1 MTSYKNCL
9 LYCKIFVFAMLTLL
23 TFGCA
28 VQQKPQG
35 GPRDITPPKLLK
47 ANPPNLTRN
56 FTAKQIRLD
65 FDEYFRLVNPLQEIT
80 IFPWRDADKR
90 PDFKTTQ
97 KSLLITFKDT
107 LQKNTTY
114 VINFGAAIHDVNEG
128 NLLKNFTYVFSTGS
142 HIDSLS
148 ISGSVTDVLTQKK
161 EKPVPGQPSTDV
173 TVMLFTLKE
182 DSLLFDKKKKPT
194 IYTTADTSGNFT
206 LNNLKAG
213 VYKIYALKENAPNKI
228 YDNETEQLGF
238 LNKPINLQHDTSGVQ
253 LKLATLAPT
262 KLRFIDHRFDT
273 DGKMQFIFNRSLE
286 KPSVRIAYPPGLDEQ
301 KIVDISKTRDTILV
315 YSKNMDFD
323 SVRFVFFENNKPV
336 DTTYLHKLRKE
347 SFPRTLLLN
356 YGLSK
361 SGSSLKPGTDLHI
374 YANEPIDSYDPSLI
388 TLMEDST
395 AVNFTLLKDPGSAK
409 NFTLKYRWRQ
419 RPNYTLTVNDGAFTD
434 IYGDRNKKRVLPK
447 FVIDNPLNYGTLILK
462 VSVPDTSKAYIVEL
476 LNDQYDKTVLIR
488 SDEITKNTSLVYKD
502 FPTTRFIVRVIY
514 DDNRNGKWDGGNL
527 KEKIQPEN
535 IWIYNKA
542 FDLRPNWELNEDLNI
557 PKEVT
562 SP

>member
-1 MTSYKNCL
+1 MMAL
-9 LYCKIFVFAMLTLL
+9 LTL
-23 TFGCA
+23 GCA

-35 GPRDITPPKLLK
+35 GPRDQTPPKLLK
-47 ANPPNLTRN
+47 ATPPNMTRN

-65 FDEYFRLVNPLQEIT
+65 FDEYFKLYNPFQEIT
-80 IFPWRDADKR
+80 VFGTDKLPIFS
-90 PDFKTTQ
+90 TTQ

-114 VINFGAAIHDVNEG
+114 VINFGMSIRDVNEG
-128 NLLKNFTYVFSTGS
+128 NVLKNFTYVFSTGS

-148 ISGSVTDVLTQKK
+148 ISGSVIDVLTQQKV
-161 EKPVPGQPSTDV
+161 KPVAGQTSTDV
-173 TVMLFTLKE
+173 TVMLFSLKE
-182 DSLLFDKKKKPT
+182 DSLMFGKKKPN
-194 IYTTADTSGNFT
+194 IYTSVDTSGNFT

-238 LNKPINLQHDTSGVQ
+238 LNKPINLQHDTSGIQ
-253 LKLATLAPT
+253 LKIATLSPN
-262 KLRFIDHRFDT
+262 KLRVVGQFAN
-273 DGKMQFIFNRSLE
+273 DGMMQFVFNKSIE
-286 KPSVRIAYPPGLDEQ
+286 KPSVRITYPPGLDGQ
-301 KIVDISKTRDTILV
+301 KIVDISKTRDTIMV

-336 DTTYLHKLRKE
+336 DTAYLHKLRKE
-347 SFPRTLLLN
+347 SFTRTLLLN
-356 YGLSK
+356 YGLTK
-361 SGSSLKPGTDLHI
+361 SGSTLKPGTDLHI
-374 YANEPIDSYDPSLI
+374 YANEPVDLYDPSLI

-395 AVNFTLLKDPGSAK
+395 AVNYTLLKDTGNAK

-419 RPNYTLTVNDGAFTD
+419 RVNYTLTINEGAFTS
-434 IYGDRNKKRVLPK
+434 IYGDKNKKQRPQK
-447 FVIDNPLNYGTLILK
+447 FVIDNPANYTTLNLK
-462 VSVPDTSKAYIVEL
+462 VTVPDTSRAYIVEL
-476 LNDQYDKTVLIR
+476 LNDMYDKSVLIR
-488 SDEITKNTSLVYKD
+488 SDEITKNTTMVYRD
-502 FPTTRFIVRVIY
+502 FPAGRFKVRVIY

-535 IWIYNKA
+535 IWIYNKV
-542 FDLRPNWELNEDLNI
+542 FDLRANWELNEDLNI

>member
-1 MTSYKNCL
+1 
-9 LYCKIFVFAMLTLL
+9 MLALV

-47 ANPPNLTRN
+47 ATPPNLTRN

-65 FDEYFRLVNPLQEIT
+65 FDEYFNLYNQFQEIT
-80 IFPWRDADKR
+80 IFPTPDKL
-90 PDFKTTQ
+90 PPVFSKTQ
-97 KSLLITFKDT
+97 KSLLVTFKDT

-114 VINFGAAIHDVNEG
+114 VINFGTSIRDVNEG
-128 NLLKNFTYVFSTGS
+128 NVLKNFTYVFSTGS

-161 EKPVPGQPSTDV
+161 VKPIAGQASTDV
-173 TVMLFTLKE
+173 TVMLFTPKQ
-182 DSLLFDKKKKPT
+182 DSLLFRKKKPT
-194 IYTTADTSGNFT
+194 IYTTVDTSGNFT

-213 VYKIYALKENAPNKI
+213 VYKIYALRENAPNKI

-238 LNKPINLQHDTSGVQ
+238 LNKPIYLRHDTAGIQ
-253 LKLATLAPT
+253 LKLATLTPT
-262 KLRFIDHRFDT
+262 KLRVVDQFDP

-286 KPSVRIAYPPGLDEQ
+286 KPSVRIIYPPELDEQ

-347 SFPRTLLLN
+347 SFTRALSLN

-361 SGSSLKPGTDLHI
+361 GGSTLKPGTDLHI
-374 YANEPIDSYDPSLI
+374 YTNEPIDSYDPSLI
-388 TLMEDST
+388 TLKEDST
-395 AVNFTLLKDPGSAK
+395 TANFTLLKDAGSAK

-419 RPNYTLTVNDGAFTD
+419 RSNYTLTVNDEAFTD
-434 IYGDRNKKRVLPK
+434 IYGDKNKKRAPTK
-447 FVIDNPLNYGTLILK
+447 FVIDNPSNYGTLILK
-462 VSVPDTSKAYIVEL
+462 VTVPDTSKAYIVEL
-476 LNDQYDKTVLIR
+476 MSDLNGQNVPMR

-502 FPTTRFIVRVIY
+502 LPTGKFTVRVIY
-514 DDNRNGKWDGGNL
+514 DSNRNGKWDGGNR
-527 KEKIQPEN
+527 EDKIQPEN
-535 IWIYNKA
+535 IWIYNKT

-557 PKEVT
+557 PKEIT